1 MCEII
6 TGIHAH
12 QDDYWP
18 YKNKT
23 TFLLDILDNLPRLRL
38 SSSHLKM
45 ILWVMRNSNP
55 KDVPSY
61 KALRNEQAQLQD
73 LCGIPTTQYK
83 SQNGDIYYLN
93 DVSDMLKKNFEN
105 PEIAQHIIFHPED
118 TDGAPR
124 SEFTQFSR
132 MREHPEQLT
141 PSFRKGDRQFY
152 VDELAM
158 LFNGRLVIPLIW
170 VNVKGEVHA
179 YCRTVTLESAGLVV
193 GESEERI
200 LTDEFSMNLPE
211 IVESTGSLKFAAS
224 FASAMPNKYRE
235 LDKDE
240 DHVVVWMPVWADD
253 VSGARSKQY
262 QKHVNVYM
270 CNGSLPGKLVQQ
282 EYHVNFVGSSQQVS
296 ATEMLGSVMKQV
308 ESTHANP
315 IKCYNAV
322 TGRYCRFRI
331 QVPYLPAD
339 NPQQSEECS
348 HIGHNG
354 TFPCRVC
361 HIGGTYTE
369 KESDTGYESFYNVGK
384 LRSADETRDAI
395 LEQIRLASRGIA
407 SHVEVVRVASGAIDK
422 TAEYW
427 IQILLSKS
435 SELKRKDPHRP
446 VDDISAEL
454 LRWLSTQTKQP
465 YNPLLDTK
473 YLDPSQ
479 DTPVENLHTYLLGH
493 EKYAWYHMHTSW
505 DESTQ
510 ALFTIRLQSTDTNG
524 LTIPPIRSAY
534 MMQYRNGLI
543 GKHFKTLMQTVVF
556 HIQDIVSE
564 KQFTLTK
571 ALGELGAALWI
582 AEIDDLEQYLEDLQ
596 VLIDNALDAWAL
608 IDPAKILKK
617 IKLHLLKHLPAHI
630 RKFGPSVRF
639 STEVFECFNAV
650 FRMCS
655 VLSNHQAP
663 SRDIA
668 LKNGELGRLKHII
681 SGGYWVR
688 NSRAECAGEN
698 VVALLHTT
706 PILQQHLGWASTRQ
720 LKPGSIRCPGR
731 DRRTQLTG
739 RDTKAFN
746 AASTYVVVSPSSSWI
761 VGTHVVSQSEDVCP
775 VGSWVIDRHF
785 IAQIIE
791 ILHSSEAGHTLD
803 LVTLREFMLSEVLH
817 HYYEMPVLYEPEKQD
832 LVVNSQT
839 IQFIINVQHDCRAAG
854 CNATGSVRQRQERM
868 DSDRDLSCIKHVS
881 NVERYIVNT
890 HALHNAARL
899 RRYLP
904 RYLTVPRP
912 LFRNRAEWHAEI
924 AVALRV
930 TQSTKRTQTQEK
942 AAATRQKNKERLQA
956 TQPSQHNDNFIST
969 ARKRQRQEVDVMDVD
984 GTERT
989 LSTRNNGFE

>member
-1 MCEII
+1 
-6 TGIHAH
+6 
-12 QDDYWP
+12 
-18 YKNKT
+18 
-23 TFLLDILDNLPRLRL
+23 
-38 SSSHLKM
+38 M

-61 KALRNEQAQLQD
+61 KALQNEQARLRD
-73 LCGIPTTQYK
+73 LCGIPTIQYK

-105 PEIAQHIIFHPED
+105 PETAQHIIIY
-118 TDGAPR
+118 
-124 SEFTQFSR
+124 

-193 GESEERI
+193 GASEERI
-200 LTDEFSMNLPE
+200 LTDEFSMNLLE
-211 IVESTGSLKFAAS
+211 IVESTGSLKFTAQSVS
-224 FASAMPNKYRE
+224 FTSAMPNKYHE
-235 LDKDE
+235 LDKDK

-253 VSGARSKQY
+253 VSGACSKQY
-262 QKHVNVYM
+262 QKHINVYM

-322 TGRYCRFRI
+322 TGL
-331 QVPYLPAD
+331 PYLPAD

-354 TFPCRVC
+354 TFPCCVC
-361 HIGGTYTE
+361 HIGGTYAE

-407 SHVEVVRVASGAIDK
+407 SHVEVVRVASGAVDK

-427 IQILLSKS
+427 IPILLSKS

-446 VDDISAEL
+446 VDAVSAEL
-454 LRWLSTQTKQP
+454 LRWLSAQTKQP
-465 YNPLLDTK
+465 YNPLLDAK
-473 YLDPSQ
+473 YLDPLQ

-630 RKFGPSVRF
+630 RRFGPSVRF
-639 STEVFECFNAV
+639 SREVFECFNAV
-650 FRMCS
+650 FCMCS

-688 NSRAECAGEN
+688 NSHAECAGEN

-706 PILQQHLGWASTRQ
+706 PILQQHLGWAPTRQ
-720 LKPGSIRCPGR
+720 LKPGSIR
-731 DRRTQLTG
+731 TQLTG
-739 RDTKAFN
+739 RNTKAFN
-746 AASTYVVVSPSSSWI
+746 AALTYVVVSPSSLWI

-775 VGSWVIDRHF
+775 VGSWCVQLSTIGDRHF
-785 IAQIIE
+785 IARILE

-817 HYYEMPVLYEPEKQD
+817 YYYEMPVLHEPEKQD

-854 CNATGSVRQRQERM
+854 CNATGSIRQRQEQM
-868 DSDRDLSCIKHVS
+868 DSDRDLSCIEHVS

-890 HALHNAARL
+890 HALHNAA
-899 RRYLP
+899 
-904 RYLTVPRP
+904 
-912 LFRNRAEWHAEI
+912 
-924 AVALRV
+924 
-930 TQSTKRTQTQEK
+930 
-942 AAATRQKNKERLQA
+942 
-956 TQPSQHNDNFIST
+956 
-969 ARKRQRQEVDVMDVD
+969 
-984 GTERT
+984 
-989 LSTRNNGFE
+989 